1 MSSYRRIC
9 DREKS
14 PLCNIYIYRER
25 EVHLAHAT
33 DKDSFDQPI
42 LANLHYER
50 SNHRVG
56 DRNFLDVLVALPFS
70 PGEYCAELAILATI
84 FTGARGLPLWLKDV
98 PVFNA
103 IPLLLAC
110 RRRKPQL
117 QDES

>member
-1 MSSYRRIC
+1 MGQR
-9 DREKS
+9 KN
-14 PLCNIYIYRER
+14 PPIYRGL
-25 EVHLAHAT
+25 LANAT

-84 FTGARGLPLWLKDV
+84 FTGARGLPLWLKNV

-103 IPLLLAC
+103 IHCFWLAAAGSRNYRMNHDFLLPGPL
-110 RRRKPQL
+110 P
-117 QDES
+117 